1 MEVSGGL
8 QGSAAVGDLA
18 AEGKGGREGEGFVLE
33 LNGVSICAQK
43 PHFFPSTN
51 SKGWNPSLDFFFLS
65 FFLVFNEQTEEQP
78 SGLAKLREADI

>member
-8 QGSAAVGDLA
+8 QGSTAVGDLA
-18 AEGKGGREGEGFVLE
+18 AEGEGGREGEGFVLE

-51 SKGWNPSLDFFFLS
+51 SKGWNPSLDFSFFL
-65 FFLVFNEQTEEQP
+65 FLVFNEQTEEQP